1 MRLVFLSSVLTI
13 CIEKALFVSSFPVIT
28 NHRPSAPLSSQSVTQ
43 VSNDGTKLFASQI
56 GEESAAKSAPV
67 LNAEDKTLY
76 EILNSTPEATRSELK
91 RNYINLVRKTHPDAL
106 ISRNTEDAEDENPE
120 FQVIM
125 NAWRTLSNPLERKR
139 YDRALRA
146 AAFTSRVEN
155 VVGTIGKTAGP
166 QFLNAFEN
174 VAIPFL
180 RRSAATTVAGF
191 TSIGEDLANYGTAK
205 EGNATDVEESGIGGI
220 IANAVKSSQ
229 KAGKAI
235 DCLELEEKSR
245 KLKKSS
251 KKEAT
256 KAQMMKDKLDD
267 IMNERVKLTLHTPNA
282 KLNSL
287 EGLMILDG
295 LNTLDEVKVT
305 DVIRF
310 RHTVSYEIEKL
321 QEFESDLTS
330 SQELNQNLKR
340 DVGRKLSALEQAKAN
355 GRAAHQ
361 AEERARKALEDAKNL
376 VASTNHDIQQSTL
389 SLGITD
395 DKLRYNELELE
406 RINAGIT
413 KQQERVRVALRR
425 KEEAMQDAS
434 DEEKVYGDFKGE
446 SVEEKAEAI
455 ESLLKEERYLRAE
468 SARLENQSRRMA
480 SRAQKLEVTAEV
492 MEKEEKIAWDALE
505 ESFRV
510 AEKAAES
517 EYGNKAP

>member
-1 MRLVFLSSVLTI
+1 
-13 CIEKALFVSSFPVIT
+13 
-28 NHRPSAPLSSQSVTQ
+28 
-43 VSNDGTKLFASQI
+43 
-56 GEESAAKSAPV
+56 
-67 LNAEDKTLY
+67 
-76 EILNSTPEATRSELK
+76 
-91 RNYINLVRKTHPDAL
+91 
-106 ISRNTEDAEDENPE
+106 
-120 FQVIM
+120 
-125 NAWRTLSNPLERKR
+125 
-139 YDRALRA
+139 
-146 AAFTSRVEN
+146 
-155 VVGTIGKTAGP
+155 
-166 QFLNAFEN
+166 
-174 VAIPFL
+174 
-180 RRSAATTVAGF
+180 
-191 TSIGEDLANYGTAK
+191 
-205 EGNATDVEESGIGGI
+205 
-220 IANAVKSSQ
+220 
-229 KAGKAI
+229 
-235 DCLELEEKSR
+235 
-245 KLKKSS
+245 
-251 KKEAT
+251 
-256 KAQMMKDKLDD
+256 MMKDKLDD

-480 SRAQKLEVTAEV
+480 SRAPKLEVTAEV